1 MELLIL
7 VGEHGG
13 DPIHQ
18 TNAPRADDP
27 VALMRLILRGVRQR
41 AFVILNPYVIPRI
54 DPAIARLAPEK
65 MFDFP
70 NPTPVGALAE
80 QRPAR
85 SRFIE

>member
-1 MELLIL
+1 MRHES
-7 VGEHGG
+7 
-13 DPIHQ
+13 
-18 TNAPRADDP
+18 RADDP
-27 VALMRLILRGVRQR
+27 VALLRLILRRVRQR

-54 DPAIARLAPEK
+54 DPAVARLAPEK